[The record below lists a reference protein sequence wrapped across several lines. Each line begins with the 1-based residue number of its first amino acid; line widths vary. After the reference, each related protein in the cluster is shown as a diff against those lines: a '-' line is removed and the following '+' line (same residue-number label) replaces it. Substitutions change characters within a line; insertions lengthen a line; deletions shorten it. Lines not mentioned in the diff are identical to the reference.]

1 MKKEKIKVLNIIG
14 WGRSGSTMLGNVL
27 GHCEGFF
34 FGGELRNIWKLSLL
48 KNRLCGCG
56 VPLKECNFWNSVLEK
71 SFNKV
76 ENLDVKLIVKQLE
89 KTTKSRAAIFKLSP
103 YGEKHFLSCR
113 DTLEAMEKL
122 YSGIQTETNC
132 RIIVD
137 ATKAPLYSYML
148 SLLEKLDVY
157 VIHLI
162 RDPRGVA
169 YSRKK
174 KIVQPDKKNAIYLEQ
189 FNPMSSSL
197 LWNVRNLISEYLW
210 KKYKKKYL
218 MVRYEDFALE
228 PERTVNNILNFTG
241 ESNSKTPFISDRTVR
256 LGHNHSVWGNPSRF
270 KTGDV
275 ELKLDDEW
283 RNKLGFL
290 DKAVSTI
297 CTLPLLVK
305 YGYKIN

>member
-1 MKKEKIKVLNIIG
+1 MTKEKIKVLNIIG
-14 WGRSGSTMLGNVL
+14 WGRSGSTVLGNVL

-56 VPLKECNFWNSVLEK
+56 VPLKECSFWNSVLKK
-71 SFNKV
+71 SFGEV
-76 ENLDVKLIVKQLE
+76 RNLDVSLIVKQLE
-89 KTTKSRAAIFKLSP
+89 KTTKSRAVALKFSPCGGKYFSSFKYSLDAI
-103 YGEKHFLSCR
+103 R
-113 DTLEAMEKL
+113 KL
-122 YSGIQTETNC
+122 YSGIQAETYC
-132 RIIVD
+132 RVIVD
-137 ATKAPLYSYML
+137 ATKAPLYSYFL
-148 SLLEKLDVY
+148 SLVDELDVY

-162 RDPRGVA
+162 RDPRGIA

-174 KIVQPDKKNAIYLEQ
+174 KIVQPDKESTIYLEQ
-189 FNPMSSSL
+189 FNPMNNSL

-210 KKYKKKYL
+210 KKYENKYL

-228 PERTVNNILNFTG
+228 PERTVSNILNFIG
-241 ESNSKTPFISDRTVR
+241 ESNAKTPFVSDRTVR

-290 DKAVSTI
+290 DKTVSTI